1 MNLFYLG
8 KMGTNVEGGDQ
19 MAAKQERQSKVVV
32 GADGSEQSKAAVEW
46 AAAEAVRRG
55 VPLRIVHGLGMP
67 LIVSAYGGPER
78 FQPTSEISEQADGVL
93 VAAKE
98 LVEEVQPSVTVETV
112 TALEEAPLALIRQ
125 SHPHDLLVVGSRG
138 LGSVASLFVGSV
150 SIRVAAQ
157 APCPVVVVPSENGE
171 PTTTKLGS
179 LVVGVDDS
187 KNARRAL
194 NLAVD
199 LASET
204 GGELTVVNSWE
215 VPFPYDPVAMTA
227 AGYQPQDDIF
237 EKNSEALVTELLDE
251 VMEDR
256 GEDTDIEVSIVRAQ
270 ANPVD
275 ALLGAAV
282 EADAI
287 VVGSRG
293 RGSVRG
299 LLLGS
304 VSQGVLHR
312 SRVPVVV
319 LPKHAEEDD

>member
-1 MNLFYLG
+1 
-8 KMGTNVEGGDQ
+8 
-19 MAAKQERQSKVVV
+19 MAVSQERQRKVIV
-32 GADGSEQSKAAVEW
+32 GADGSDPSKAAIEW

-55 VPLRIVHGLGMP
+55 APLRIVHGLGMP
-67 LIVSAYGGPER
+67 LIVSSYGGPER
-78 FQPTSEISEQADGVL
+78 FQPSKEISGQADSVL
-93 VAAKE
+93 EAAKKSVGE
-98 LVEEVQPSVTVETV
+98 LHPSLTVETV

-157 APCPVVVVPSENGE
+157 APCPVVVVPSKDGK
-171 PTTTKLGS
+171 PTKSSLDN

-187 KNARRAL
+187 KHARRAL
-194 NLAVD
+194 KLAVD
-199 LASET
+199 LAVES
-204 GGELTVVNSWE
+204 GGDLTVVNSWE

-237 EKNSEALVTELLDE
+237 EKNSEALVDELLAD
-251 VMEDR
+251 VMSDQREDV
-256 GEDTDIEVSIVRAQ
+256 DLEVSVVRAQ

-304 VSQGVLHR
+304 VSQSILHR
-312 SRVPVVV
+312 AKIPVVV

>member
-1 MNLFYLG
+1 
-8 KMGTNVEGGDQ
+8 
-19 MAAKQERQSKVVV
+19 MATSQERQRKVIV
-32 GADGSEQSKAAVEW
+32 GADGSDQSKAAIEW
-46 AAAEAVRRG
+46 AAAEAARRNVR
-55 VPLRIVHGLGMP
+55 LRIVHGLGMP

-78 FQPTSEISEQADGVL
+78 FQPTTEISGQADSVL
-93 VAAKE
+93 EAAKE
-98 LVEEVQPSVTVETV
+98 LVGELQPSVTIETV

-125 SHPHDLLVVGSRG
+125 SGAHDLLVVGSRG
-138 LGSVASLFVGSV
+138 LGSVAALFVGSV

-157 APCPVVVVPSENGE
+157 APCPVVVVPSEDGK
-171 PTTTKLGS
+171 PATTKLDS

-194 NLAVD
+194 GLAVD
-199 LASET
+199 LAAESE
-204 GGELTVVNSWE
+204 GDLTVVNSWE

-237 EKNSEALVTELLDE
+237 ERHSEALVTELLEE
-251 VMEDR
+251 VMDDGR
-256 GEDTDIEVSIVRAQ
+256 KDVNVEVSVIRAQ

-312 SRVPVVV
+312 SKIPVVV
-319 LPKHAEEDD
+319 LPKHVAEDE